1 MHGYCSW
8 VFMLLFLS
16 GILIAHHTAALDL
29 DVGDSA
35 VSVSGGTA
43 DAASPLMMTLRL
55 SMAVVSSFSLAVLSR
70 GGCICD
76 AQVTMGLTAFPCGTR
91 YSGDVLALLHL

>member
-1 MHGYCSW
+1 MHTD
-8 VFMLLFLS
+8 
-16 GILIAHHTAALDL
+16 TAALVL

-43 DAASPLMMTLRL
+43 DAVSPLMKTLRL
-55 SMAVVSSFSLAVLSR
+55 SMAVAYSFSLAVLSR
-70 GGCICD
+70 GGCIGD

-91 YSGDVLALLHL
+91 FQVTSGSHAPSEGV